1 MSDSERLLLDN
12 QLCFSLYATS
22 LAMTQLY
29 KPHLQALGLT
39 YTQYTIMLI
48 LWETDG
54 VSLSEISRRLGQKP
68 GALTPVLKRM
78 EAEGLL
84 SRNRGIHNDRTLTI
98 TLTDKG
104 LALKQ
109 KGLEVNRCVFD
120 ACGLSGD
127 TLLELKQQLDTL
139 RAQITA

>member
-1 MSDSERLLLDN
+1 MSDHDRLLLDN

-48 LWETDG
+48 LWEHDG
-54 VSLSEISRRLGQKP
+54 ISLTEISRRLGQKS

-78 EAEGLL
+78 ESEGLL
-84 SRNRGIHNDRTLTI
+84 KRNRGVQNDRTLTI
-98 TLTDKG
+98 QLTDKG
-104 LALKQ
+104 NAMKAR
-109 KGLEVNRCVFD
+109 GLDVNRCVFE
-120 ACGLSGD
+120 ACGLSGEALND
-127 TLLELKQQLDTL
+127 LKQKLDAL
-139 RAQITA
+139 REQIT